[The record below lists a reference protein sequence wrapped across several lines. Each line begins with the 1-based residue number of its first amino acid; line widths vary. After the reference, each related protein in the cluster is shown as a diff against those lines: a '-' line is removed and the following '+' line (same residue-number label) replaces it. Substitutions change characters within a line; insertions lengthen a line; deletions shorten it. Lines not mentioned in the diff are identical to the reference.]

1 MSGRIRDSDELFVH
15 LARHVA
21 QGDVREVTALIRREL
36 PLIERNRPD
45 LGDVIRLALAGA
57 NNGGVARG
65 MSIASSAP
73 ADRDSRSELV
83 KEELAIT
90 LPDEMIWPME
100 VASSLEGV
108 VLERSKEAEL
118 AQLGVAPT
126 RTLLLVGPPG
136 VGKTQAARWLAQQL
150 ARPLLTLDLAT
161 VMSSFLGR
169 TGNNIRAVLDYA
181 RSRESVL
188 LLDEFDSIAKRRDD
202 STDVGELKRLVTVL
216 LQAIDEW
223 PSSGVLVAAT
233 NHPELLDPAVW
244 RRFERVVRFPLP
256 TVGEL
261 RAVIDKVLGR
271 DVSAQ
276 LRALASTAFQ
286 GGGFADAVKE
296 LNAAKRDSIVRG
308 ISINEALEARLQA
321 SIAYLT
327 RPKRLSL
334 AKKLATQGASQRSIH
349 DLTGIAR
356 DTLRD
361 RGIGVTRAR

>member
-1 MSGRIRDSDELFVH
+1 MSGRIRDTDELFVH
-15 LARHVA
+15 LARFIA
-21 QGDVREVTALIRREL
+21 QGDAREATALIRREL
-36 PLIERNRPD
+36 PLIGRNRPD

-65 MSIASSAP
+65 LSVAGPAP
-73 ADRDSRSELV
+73 SDRDSRLELV
-83 KEELAIT
+83 KEEREIT
-90 LPDEMIWPME
+90 LPDEIVWPAE
-100 VASSLEGV
+100 IADALESA
-108 VLERSKEAEL
+108 VLERSKKAEL

-136 VGKTQAARWLAQQL
+136 VGKTQAARWLAQRL
-150 ARPLLTLDLAT
+150 ERPLLTLDLAT

-181 RSRESVL
+181 RSHESVL

-244 RRFERVVRFPLP
+244 RRFERVIRFPLP

-261 RAVIDKVLGR
+261 RAVIDKALGR
-271 DVSAQ
+271 EVSAQ
-276 LRALASTAFQ
+276 LRALAATTFQ
-286 GGGFADAVKE
+286 GAGFADVVKE
-296 LNAAKRDSIVRG
+296 LNATKRDSIIRG
-308 ISINEALEARLQA
+308 ISINEALEARLQIA
-321 SIAYLT
+321 IAYLT
-327 RPKRLSL
+327 RAKRMSL

-349 DLTGIAR
+349 ELTGIAR

-361 RGIGVTRAR
+361 RGIGVSRAR